1 MRYIDILT
9 LNEDFQPVYDI
20 ENERRNGW
28 KSFIPHRRF
37 LDILNIVLNSLESKE
52 PKERKSIWMQGTY
65 GTGKSH
71 ATAVIEHLLWDDT
84 KEIEDFIENLNNPQ
98 IKERIL
104 IFRKENRVFPVILK
118 GASGITDNRTFTL
131 MIERAVKDA
140 IKRHS
145 LYISTKSD
153 FEKWIQ
159 HIREN
164 PLNID
169 WEKNIYEYQELS
181 MYVRDTDTLLEKL
194 EKQDIKILSLLDK
207 MSAEKGAFFSSIK
220 VTDWLV
226 EVLEEL
232 QNLKIASHIILYW
245 DEFTNVLEIEQ
256 SPVLLTELQSIAE
269 LSTNKNIFLFVVSHR
284 KPLQTQLA
292 ERDLE
297 KILGRFHGIDYP
309 MEELTTYHIISGA
322 IKKKDSARWEGIKR
336 NLLDNER
343 FNKLISRLTMGEGL
357 TIREAIKNVFPI
369 HPYTA
374 YLATFLARNIGSTER
389 SIFNFL
395 YDEEQGFLKFI
406 RENPGNQL
414 DDAQYLLTADYLWD
428 FFLKEFESSEIT
440 RFGTM
445 INRYKL
451 YKGVIEKESP
461 KHLAVFKGILLLN
474 ILTQVVK
481 TREEGIECVLPTE
494 DNIKSMFLGTM
505 LDREIE
511 DILRFIDENGY
522 IRKMPNGQF
531 VVSITSLPREEVE
544 REKEEIIRRG
554 IDITKLIK
562 NDSVSKLF
570 TNGILR
576 EVECRIYDAG
586 MREYEFRGRL
596 RNDFKKPYTLHIAI
610 ILPKEEKD
618 KIQVERILDA
628 LSDEFRDIIFVLVEE
643 PLGEKNLI
651 NLIEYNAE
659 ADVARRHQ
667 LEEEE
672 RNYRNYTE
680 RLIEDWIRRIRNSFV
695 TYRVI
700 DITERTTVNNFPN
713 RVNEKLSG
721 KIFRYGLE
729 NIEELKKDTIWK
741 RWKQQKS
748 AKVVEDFLFS
758 NTLSDIIEKTQK
770 NRNKYLRHILM
781 SGGEYI
787 VDEYLR
793 FKEGT
798 NTNHPLIKIYRE
810 VEDTI
815 KGFEGRSFH
824 LGRTL
829 NFLNEPPY
837 GLYSNMIS
845 GVVLALA
852 MKPFLGKLYETGTG
866 KRIEGALMRDKI
878 INLLDFWQDGKD
890 KGLDVRLGTIEER
903 ELVEVLNDVFDLQ
916 ESNIN
921 NVKWTIR
928 DWINSCGYP
937 LWSINIIYPN
947 LKKAIDDILWFAKA
961 TDKELTQ
968 EEIRKILNTV
978 KGNQIDIKVS
988 LKKEAIKRGFI
999 EWLKNLL
1006 KTDLSDRDISDIES
1020 YLHRNMQEEIALWEE
1035 EKVRD
1040 KIEVWRATT
1049 EAERK
1054 GREFIEI
1061 IEETFG
1067 LNSDKTLKGL
1077 KLELRRWINNYGCP
1091 LWMFN
1096 FANDEDLKMA
1106 FDELSRIVESNY
1118 EISERDVENL
1128 SPVLKEKM
1136 THIQSILNSK
1146 TGEDIFKE
1154 WLAGKSITQTLNP
1167 SKVYNYV
1174 RDNYNKEVFLWEE
1187 GKVSQLLLEAEI
1199 FEDLKDL
1206 FVVSSA
1212 RNLNEL
1218 ILKIEEKVNALN
1230 CPIWSL
1236 KIVEGLYDLVDLIE
1250 RFRNGI
1256 TSDYGAF
1263 LLRLRSLPQDS
1274 MNTFQSMILSKY
1286 KLEDNYKLWIKTV
1299 QAEIPDKELDNVI
1312 AYLYKELGPKVW
1324 HWNEDKAK
1332 ERVKNWYIEYERRK
1346 RIPRERIEYIQSKI
1360 DSSSKDLKAILR
1372 QIVRDHPEVCDWIEK
1387 YL

>member
-28 KSFIPHRRF
+28 KAFIPHRRF
-37 LDILNIVLNSLESKE
+37 LDILNIILNSLESKN
-52 PKERKSIWMQGTY
+52 PKERKSVWMQGTY

-84 KEIEDFIENLNNPQ
+84 KETEDFIENLNNPQ

-104 IFRKENRVFPVILK
+104 NFRKGNRVFPVILK

-131 MIERAVKDA
+131 VVERAVKDA
-140 IKRHS
+140 IKKQGIC
-145 LYISTKSD
+145 ISTKSD

-194 EKQDIKILSLLDK
+194 EKQDLKILSLLDK

-220 VTDWLV
+220 VTDWLL

-232 QNLKIASHIILYW
+232 QNSKIASHIILYW

-292 ERDLE
+292 ERDLD
-297 KILGRFHGIDYP
+297 KILGRFYGIDYP

-322 IKKKDSARWEGIKR
+322 IKKRDSARWEGIKR

-343 FNKLISRLTMGEGL
+343 FNKLISRLTIGESSA
-357 TIREAIKNVFPI
+357 IKEAIRNVFPI

-374 YLATFLARNIGSTER
+374 YLATFLARNVGSTER

-395 YDEEQGFLKFI
+395 YDEEQGFSKFI
-406 RENPGNQL
+406 KENPGNNL
-414 DDAQYLLTADYLWD
+414 DDAQYFLTADYLWD

-522 IRKMPNGQF
+522 ISKMPNGQF

-544 REKEEIIRRG
+544 KEIEEIRRRG
-554 IDITKLIK
+554 IDIAKWIK
-562 NDSVSKLF
+562 GESISNIF

-576 EVECRIYDAG
+576 EVECKIYDAEL
-586 MREYEFRGRL
+586 REYEFRGRF

-618 KIQVERILDA
+618 KIQVERILDV
-628 LSDEFRDIIFVLVEE
+628 LSDEFKDIIFVLVEE

-659 ADVARRHQ
+659 ADVAKRHQ

-672 RNYRNYTE
+672 RNYRNYVE

-695 TYRVI
+695 TYRLT
-700 DITERTTVNNFPN
+700 DLKERTTVSNFSN

-721 KIFRYGLE
+721 KIFEYGLE
-729 NIEELKKDTIWK
+729 NIEELRKNAII
-741 RWKQQKS
+741 WKQQKS
-748 AKVVEDFLFS
+748 AKIVEDFLFS

-770 NRNKYLRHILM
+770 NPNRLLRHILM
-781 SGGEYI
+781 VGGEYI
-787 VDEYLR
+787 VDEYLK
-793 FKEGT
+793 FKEES
-798 NTNHPLIKIYRE
+798 NINHLLIKIYRE

-815 KGFEGRSFH
+815 KGYIGRNFN
-824 LGRTL
+824 LGRAL
-829 NFLNEPPY
+829 KFLNEPPY

-845 GVVLALA
+845 GAVLALV
-852 MKPFLGKLYETGTG
+852 MKPFSGKLYETGTG

-878 INLLDFWQDGKD
+878 INLFDFWQDGKD
-890 KGLDVRLGTIEER
+890 KGLEVRLGTIEER
-903 ELVEVLNDVFDLQ
+903 ELVEVLNNIFDLQ

-921 NVKWTIR
+921 NVKWAIR

-968 EEIRKILNTV
+968 EETRRILNIV
-978 KGNQIDIKVS
+978 KENQIDIKVS
-988 LKKEAIKRGFI
+988 LKKEVIKKGFI
-999 EWLKNLL
+999 EWLKHLL
-1006 KTDLSDRDISDIES
+1006 KTDLSDIDISDIES
-1020 YLHRNMQEEIALWEE
+1020 YLRRYMQEEIALWEE
-1035 EKVRD
+1035 EKVKD
-1040 KIEVWRATT
+1040 KIELWRATT
-1049 EAERK
+1049 ETKRK
-1054 GREFIEI
+1054 EREFIEI

-1067 LNSDKTLKGL
+1067 LNSDKTLKGI

-1096 FANDEDLKMA
+1096 FVNNGDLKMA
-1106 FDELSRIVESNY
+1106 FDELSRIIESNY
-1118 EISERDVENL
+1118 DISERDIDNL

-1154 WLAGKSITQTLNP
+1154 WFAGKSTIQTLNP

-1174 RDNYNKEVFLWEE
+1174 KDNYNKEIFLWEE
-1187 GKVSQLLLEAEI
+1187 EKVSQLLLEAEI

-1206 FVVSSA
+1206 FVISFAS
-1212 RNLNEL
+1212 NLNEL
-1218 ILKIEEKVNALN
+1218 RSRIEEKVNALGY
-1230 CPIWSL
+1230 PIWSL
-1236 KIVEGLYDLVDLIE
+1236 KVVERLHDLIDLIE

-1256 TSDYGAF
+1256 TSDYKEF
-1263 LLRLRSLPQDS
+1263 LLRLRGLPQDS
-1274 MNTFQSMILSKY
+1274 MKIFQSMLNRH

-1299 QAEIPDKELDNVI
+1299 QTEIPDKELDNVI
-1312 AYLYKELGPKVW
+1312 GYLYRELGDKVW
-1324 HWNEDKAK
+1324 YWNEDKAK
-1332 ERVKNWYIEYERRK
+1332 ERVKNWYIEWKK
-1346 RIPRERIEYIQSKI
+1346 RIPRERIEYIQGKI
-1360 DSSSKDLKAILR
+1360 DSSSKDFKTILR